1 MNNLLLFMAIGGSIP
16 LILYL
21 GLRYL
26 FHFHYRCPQQMY
38 LLLKISLFFYL
49 VPVPLLGNRLRGIF
63 RAIAEFFALP
73 DAAIQMTDT
82 IRLDTPKFYEI
93 TPDGNILLHS
103 PGVLFIVG
111 LCLWLLI
118 AVILLCRMVSRYF
131 HTRKTILA
139 NASAP
144 SPSIAKKMGQIC
156 SQISLSRNIHIA
168 VIEGE
173 FPAITLGIISP
184 IIVIPKDIDMN
195 AVHLLFLHE
204 CLHIKKRDAL
214 VKILSVLTV
223 ILHWYLPFVY
233 LLVHEI
239 NYMAELDCDDR
250 VSRYLNEAELKDY
263 GNLIITLSSESFSK
277 PLKHNLFVSSLRSQ
291 SYHMT
296 KERLTMLKRKNRK
309 KLIPLT
315 FGILL
320 AVCFGTVSAAGYQP
334 PMSHVVAQFEDAN
347 RIDFYTD
354 SSISDSSFLSEDSAD
369 GNYSLDI
376 EYFKLTDSYFLSDDG
391 DVFIPDETNVTRLF
405 CNHTYIS
412 GQERVHIPNTSGG
425 CTVKFYN
432 AKRCTKC
439 GQVVQGD
446 LISTHIF
453 VTCPHA

>member
-1 MNNLLLFMAIGGSIP
+1 MNNLLLFMVIGGSIP

-26 FHFHYRCPQQMY
+26 FHFHYQCPQQMY

-73 DAAIQMTDT
+73 DAAKQMTDT

-111 LCLWLLI
+111 LCLWLII

-139 NASAP
+139 NAFAP
-144 SPSIAKKMGQIC
+144 SPSIAKKMEQIC

-168 VIEGE
+168 VMEGE
-173 FPAITLGIISP
+173 FPAVTLGIIHP
-184 IIVIPKDIDMN
+184 MIVIPKDIDMN
-195 AVHLLFLHE
+195 TAHLLFLHE

-250 VSRYLNEAELKDY
+250 VSRYLNEVELKDY
-263 GNLIITLSSESFSK
+263 GNLIINLSSESFSK

-291 SYHMT
+291 SYRMT

-320 AVCFGTVSAAGYQP
+320 AVCFGTVSAAGYQA
-334 PMSHVVAQFEDAN
+334 PMSYVVDKFEE
-347 RIDFYTD
+347 IDRSDYYTE
-354 SSISDSSFLSEDSAD
+354 SSVSNATSLSENSTAEGDL
-369 GNYSLDI
+369 LDI
-376 EYFKLTDSYFLSDDG
+376 QYFKQADSYFISDNGEVTILDN
-391 DVFIPDETNVTRLF
+391 ENSTRLF
-405 CNHTYIS
+405 CNHTYES
-412 GQERVHIPNTSGG
+412 GRIRTHLSNTDGG
-425 CTVKFYN
+425 CTVKFYY
-432 AKRCTKC
+432 AQRCTKC
-439 GQVVQGD
+439 GQVVRGD
-446 LISTHIF
+446 LISTTIY
-453 VTCPHA
+453 VVCPH

>member
-21 GLRYL
+21 FLRYL
-26 FHFHYRCPQQMY
+26 FHLHYRCPQQMY

-49 VPVPLLGNRLRGIF
+49 VPVPLLGNRLRSIF
-63 RAIAEFFALP
+63 HAIAEFFALP
-73 DAAIQMTDT
+73 DVATQTTDT
-82 IRLDTPKFYEI
+82 IRLDTPKFYER

-118 AVILLCRMVSRYF
+118 AVILLVRMVSRYF

-144 SPSIAKKMGQIC
+144 SPSIAKKMEQIC
-156 SQISLSRNIHIA
+156 SQISLLRNIHIA
-168 VIEGE
+168 VMEGE
-173 FPAITLGIISP
+173 FPAVTLGIIHP
-184 IIVIPKDIDMN
+184 MIVIPQNIDRN
-195 AVHLLFLHE
+195 TAYLLFLHE

-250 VSRYLNEAELKDY
+250 VSRYLNEVELKDY
-263 GNLIITLSSESFSK
+263 GNLIINLSSESFSQ

-320 AVCFGTVSAAGYQP
+320 SVCFGTVSAAGYQA
-334 PMSHVVAQFEDAN
+334 PMSHVIDEFENMDRN
-347 RIDFYTD
+347 DFYID
-354 SSISDSSFLSEDSAD
+354 SSSDSFFLPEELLAEDHL
-369 GNYSLDI
+369 LDI
-376 EYFKLTDSYFLSDDG
+376 QYFQQADSYFISDNG
-391 DVFIPDETNVTRLF
+391 EVTLPNNEGITRLF
-405 CNHTYIS
+405 CNHTYVT
-412 GQERVHIPNTSGG
+412 GKERTHLLNTDGG
-425 CTVKFYN
+425 CIVKIYN

-439 GQVVQGD
+439 GQVVRGD
-446 LISTHIF
+446 LFST
-453 VTCPHA
+453 VTYVKCPH